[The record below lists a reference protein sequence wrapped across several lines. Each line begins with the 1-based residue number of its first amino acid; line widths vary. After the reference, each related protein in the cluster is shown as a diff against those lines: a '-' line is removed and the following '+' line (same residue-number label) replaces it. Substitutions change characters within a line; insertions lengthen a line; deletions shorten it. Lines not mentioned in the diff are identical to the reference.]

1 MTRVIEERVCK
12 IEKERLNSMEA
23 PKNEYEKLEARLR
36 KALVEV
42 EGKER
47 QLKDTELGYQNE
59 QKRRLVEIEQREKL
73 MKEELKHS
81 LEIEDDPLGLLLPA
95 YLYLF
100 FDALFSF
107 PKCAKV
113 TIAVDQAVA
122 VEKIAVLGK
131 K

>member
-81 LEIEDDPLGLLLPA
+81 LEIE
-95 YLYLF
+95 
-100 FDALFSF
+100 
-107 PKCAKV
+107 V
-113 TIAVDQAVA
+113 
-122 VEKIAVLGK
+122 
-131 K
+131 